1 MKDKHA
7 DFMRQAIELSQKNV
21 LEGGGPFGAVVVKD
35 GEVIGKGV
43 NGVTRLN
50 DPTAHAEVNAIR
62 DACKTVNSF
71 DLAGCQIY
79 TSCEP
84 CPMCLGA
91 IYWSRIDHIYYA
103 NTKKDAA
110 SIGFDDQFI
119 YDEIGK
125 AYESRQIPF
134 IKIED
139 ENAIKAFNTWKDK
152 SDNIRY

>member
-1 MKDKHA
+1 MEDRHR
-7 DFMRQAIELSQKNV
+7 DFMRKAIELSQKNV
-21 LEGGGPFGAVVVKD
+21 EEGGGPFGAVVVKH
-35 GEVIGKGV
+35 GNIIGQGV

-62 DACKTVNSF
+62 DACKNVKSF

-91 IYWSRIDHIYYA
+91 IYWSRIERIYYA

-134 IKIED
+134 IKVED
-139 ENAIKAFNTWKDK
+139 DNAINAFNMWKDNADK
-152 SDNIRY
+152 IRY